1 MERASVIQNVYTL
14 ESLKIWNK
22 NLWAV
27 WSKIWIPMVFFRLH
41 RQWHT
46 NGFTSHY
53 SWHKQNYFC
62 CLTFIWASPPP
73 WMDNYYNSPYLA
85 KLLKTNR
92 TDCVGILRLNRKD
105 VLKIIKNAK
114 LKKGEMTAQHSGPV
128 SVMKWQDKKL
138 AMISTYHNLE
148 MITQIKHNKEVNQT

>member
-1 MERASVIQNVYTL
+1 
-14 ESLKIWNK
+14 
-22 NLWAV
+22 
-27 WSKIWIPMVFFRLH
+27 
-41 RQWHT
+41 
-46 NGFTSHY
+46 
-53 SWHKQNYFC
+53 
-62 CLTFIWASPPP
+62 
-73 WMDNYYNSPYLA
+73 MDNYYNSPYLA